1 MAAETLVLNEVV
13 KSSGKEK
20 GKLFTR
26 LEGLSKKDVEDA
38 LKSLNIFDFNLRD
51 AFIFQLQTLI
61 ENTVYSSENIDSNS
75 ELQND
80 IVAKWN
86 KAHEPAITNE
96 VATIA
101 IQELNLKY
109 PASRKSFKYL
119 SDGLIEDYKLL
130 NGKPQLFVDLL
141 FKVLICITPK
151 KRFVEIISEVEII
164 TCRIFNTID
173 ETEIQQIVK
182 RSNFSFRTRDKKF
195 FPIMSTY
202 HKEVKLEDLV
212 YANGLLDILTNVL
225 DGPQEDEALKSLKDK
240 VEKIINKSTN
250 LSEVNEKKSTLIPTQ
265 VEEENFKE
273 KQIGFKE
280 YQEHE
285 KIGEHNILIESQK
298 NSMDESEI
306 VDKQIVEELKSSL
319 ASFQA
324 ALTKIEPILMNKT
337 LGSVQ
342 EKSLS
347 DKRLAVAEDEINR
360 LNMMIKSERE
370 RSKKIE
376 NESYQKILKAV
387 GSESSNYLLSDLFDE
402 SQGNV
407 PENPHIS
414 SGRLINF
421 FSALSMEI
429 GLEEYSNG
437 REMNEIFEV
446 NKDELINNYHID
458 APVRSSNETIQVQLL
473 KYGWTIDGSII
484 IRPLVTEIKEED

>member
-61 ENTVYSSENIDSNS
+61 ENTVSSSENMDSNS

-130 NGKPQLFVDLL
+130 NGKPQLFVDIL

-151 KRFVEIISEVEII
+151 KRFAEIISEVEII

-173 ETEIQQIVK
+173 ATEIQQIVK
-182 RSNFSFRTRDKKF
+182 RYNFSFRTRDKKF

-202 HKEVKLEDLV
+202 HK
-212 YANGLLDILTNVL
+212 
-225 DGPQEDEALKSLKDK
+225 
-240 VEKIINKSTN
+240 
-250 LSEVNEKKSTLIPTQ
+250 
-265 VEEENFKE
+265 
-273 KQIGFKE
+273 
-280 YQEHE
+280 
-285 KIGEHNILIESQK
+285 
-298 NSMDESEI
+298 
-306 VDKQIVEELKSSL
+306 
-319 ASFQA
+319 
-324 ALTKIEPILMNKT
+324 
-337 LGSVQ
+337 
-342 EKSLS
+342 
-347 DKRLAVAEDEINR
+347 
-360 LNMMIKSERE
+360 
-370 RSKKIE
+370 
-376 NESYQKILKAV
+376 
-387 GSESSNYLLSDLFDE
+387 
-402 SQGNV
+402 
-407 PENPHIS
+407 
-414 SGRLINF
+414 
-421 FSALSMEI
+421 
-429 GLEEYSNG
+429 
-437 REMNEIFEV
+437 
-446 NKDELINNYHID
+446 
-458 APVRSSNETIQVQLL
+458 
-473 KYGWTIDGSII
+473 
-484 IRPLVTEIKEED
+484 